1 MMFQD
6 DLTLRSARSEEH
18 ELLTDL
24 CIRSKAIWGYDE
36 QFMEHCRA
44 ELTLGE
50 TACTSPDVGVAERLG
65 EVLGIA
71 GLGGSGRTE
80 TAKLIFGADKKKS
93 GTLILNGNNS
103 STGIDFSYL
112 WTTLDG
118 NILNEENIEFDTDA
132 LEIIARSGQGSLRDT
147 LTMLDQAIIFSKGRV
162 TTTAVVDMLGLID
175 PDDLEVS
182 FRLRDF
188 VSVVFLVI
196 RI

>member
-71 GLGGSGRTE
+71 EISINEDSCFLEKLFVDPDQQSAGVGKTLFDWAKSRATSLNQSELIIEADPGAVGFYRKMGATMAGKTASQSIPGRMLP
-80 TAKLIFGADKKKS
+80 KLIMP
-93 GTLILNGNNS
+93 LN
-103 STGIDFSYL
+103 L
-112 WTTLDG
+112 L
-118 NILNEENIEFDTDA
+118 
-132 LEIIARSGQGSLRDT
+132 
-147 LTMLDQAIIFSKGRV
+147 
-162 TTTAVVDMLGLID
+162 
-175 PDDLEVS
+175 
-182 FRLRDF
+182 
-188 VSVVFLVI
+188 
-196 RI
+196 